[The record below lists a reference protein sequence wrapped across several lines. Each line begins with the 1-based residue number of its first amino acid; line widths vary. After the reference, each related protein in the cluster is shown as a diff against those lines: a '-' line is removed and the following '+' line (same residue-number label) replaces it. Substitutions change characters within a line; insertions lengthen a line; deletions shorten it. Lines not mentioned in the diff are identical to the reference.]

1 MQDAGKVSL
10 LQGRSGSEP
19 ASVCKRPLEG
29 TWEVSQQENT
39 SSAQRPEMPESQ
51 PNKPPAL
58 GQLCKDIPGFK
69 SDCSMKEQAAG
80 VGQTCRIAFLGSA
93 PLVLFHSS

>member
-29 TWEVSQQENT
+29 TWEVSQQNT
-39 SSAQRPEMPESQ
+39 SSAQRQEMPESQ

-58 GQLCKDIPGFK
+58 GQLCKDIPGFQ
-69 SDCSMKEQAAG
+69 SDCSMKEQLAG
-80 VGQTCRIAFLGSA
+80 VGQTCQVAFLLSA
-93 PLVLFHSS
+93 PLVLSHLS